1 MSSSHQNPIELPDAG
16 LTAVRDPDPPV
27 HFEFGAASHAGLRR
41 PNNEDH
47 YAIVRRTRSRKILLT
62 NVDTSG
68 IALRDDDTYVLV
80 VADGIGGSASGEL
93 ASELILRIGWELA
106 SAEPSWV
113 MKFQAGI
120 WSELREHVA
129 DFARRMQERLRVY
142 AEEDPKLA
150 GMGTTW
156 TCAYLM
162 GQDVLLA
169 HAGDSRAY
177 RFRERALLQLT
188 RDHTYARVLRE
199 RGATPEETASF
210 DHVLTN
216 AFGTRDEEDVH
227 VDVSHLSL
235 QNGDRLLLCSD
246 GLTKMVADPE
256 IAETLAMPLAP
267 QAACDRLIEQAL
279 EQGGKDNVTVIVADV
294 QIAKK

>member
-1 MSSSHQNPIELPDAG
+1 MSSSHQNPTELLNEG

-47 YAIVRRTRSRKILLT
+47 YGIVRRTRSRKILMT
-62 NVDTSG
+62 NIDTTG
-68 IALRDDDTYVLV
+68 LVLRNDDTYVLV

-93 ASELILRIGWELA
+93 ASELILRIGMELA

-129 DFARRMQERLRVY
+129 DFARRMQEQLRAY
-142 AEEDPKLA
+142 AQADPRLA

-162 GQDVLLA
+162 GQHVLIA

-177 RFRERALLQLT
+177 RFHDGALQQLT

-199 RGATPEETASF
+199 RGATPEETASV

-216 AFGTRDEEDVH
+216 AFGTRDEDDVH

-235 QNGDRLLLCSD
+235 QHGDRLLLCSD
-246 GLTKMVADPE
+246 GLTNMVADPE
-256 IAETLAMPLAP
+256 IAATLATPLAP

-279 EQGGKDNVTVIVADV
+279 AHGGKDNVTVLVADMH
-294 QIAKK
+294 IAAK